1 MSKIPM
7 PDPTTYPSDAWVSQ
21 FFGEPDDCGFYA
33 FRGDFGNIAYK
44 FQRAAQASNLI
55 TTTQAEA
62 YADARV
68 REALEEAARAC
79 ESRIRTGDPGVDT
92 TEVDIEAV
100 SCAAAIRALIP
111 STPARPESEQ

>member
-1 MSKIPM
+1 MTKVTMPEPM
-7 PDPTTYPSDAWVSQ
+7 TYPPDDWVSQ

-62 YADARV
+62 YKDACV
-68 REALEEAARAC
+68 REALEQAAQAC

-100 SCAAAIRALIP
+100 SCAAAIRALLP
-111 STPARPESEQ
+111 STPARPESE